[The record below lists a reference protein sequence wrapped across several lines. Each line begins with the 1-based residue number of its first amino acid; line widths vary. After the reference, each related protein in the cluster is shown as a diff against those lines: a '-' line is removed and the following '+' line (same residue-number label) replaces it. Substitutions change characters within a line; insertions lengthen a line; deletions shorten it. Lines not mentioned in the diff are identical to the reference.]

1 VTAAD
6 ARLERLLAEFPGA
19 EMDRLIQ
26 TRRDFHRH
34 PETAYE
40 ERRTGEIVATRLR
53 ALGLSPRTGLAETG
67 VLADAGTAAGTAAA
81 TKGAAGTA
89 AATKGAAGTAAA
101 TKGAAGTAAA
111 RLMLRADMD
120 ALPVEEAGGAPYASE
135 EPGRM
140 HACGHD
146 GHMAIGLAVAERLVR
161 RPPASPLRFL
171 YQPAEEG
178 RGGAQ
183 ACADQGALDGVSTA
197 LGLHLWSPL
206 PVGKIGINRGALMA
220 AVDNFTIDIEGRG
233 GHGASPHET
242 ADPILAAARVV
253 EALQAVVSRE
263 ISPLDSAVVT
273 IGSIHGGTAFNVI
286 PHSVQLHGTARSFT
300 EITGRALPE
309 KIRRI
314 VEGTASACGVR
325 AKIRYERTNS
335 ATVNDPRIAD
345 VVIEA
350 ASALLGE
357 ENVETD
363 TRTLGGED
371 MSVYLERVPGCFF
384 FVGCAREGPLRPH
397 HSPEFDIDERALA
410 VGTLVL
416 EAAARAV
423 ADRAGTLT
431 RG

>member
-1 VTAAD
+1 MTSAD
-6 ARLERLLAEFPGA
+6 ARIERLLADFPRA
-19 EMDRLIQ
+19 ELDLLVQ

-34 PETAYE
+34 PELAYE
-40 ERRTGEIVATRLR
+40 ERRTGEVVAGRLR
-53 ALGLSPRTGLAETG
+53 ALELSPRTGVAGTG
-67 VLADAGTAAGTAAA
+67 VLADAGTDARG
-81 TKGAAGTA
+81 G
-89 AATKGAAGTAAA
+89 
-101 TKGAAGTAAA
+101 

-120 ALPVEEAGGAPYASE
+120 ALPVEEASGTPYASE
-135 EPGRM
+135 NPGRM

-146 GHMAIGLAVAERLVR
+146 GHMAIGLAVAERLIR
-161 RPPASPLRFL
+161 RPPAAALRFL

-183 ACADQGALDGVSTA
+183 ACTDQGALDGVAAA

-233 GHGASPHET
+233 GHGASPHEA

-286 PHSVQLHGTARSFT
+286 PNSVQLHGTARSFT
-300 EITGRALPE
+300 ELTGRALPQ

-314 VEGTASACGVR
+314 VEGTAAACGVR
-325 AKIRYERTNS
+325 ATIRYERTNG
-335 ATVNDPRIAD
+335 ATVNDPRMAD
-345 VVIEA
+345 IVIDA
-350 ASALLGE
+350 ARELLGE

-416 EAAARAV
+416 EAAV
-423 ADRAGTLT
+423 RAG
-431 RG
+431 GNFGF